1 MIIIVAMAA
10 VFGLAYA
17 FTHRGGNRTKT
28 PDRWQPNTSA
38 NVAAHA
44 GAVPTGTQG
53 GAAVQL
59 ARIEGRQLL
68 RNETFI
74 VGVFLSIAIVVL
86 FGIIWASDNAGSTD
100 SWRFG
105 LALIPVFTLPFAG
118 LTLAAVNGAVLRSRR
133 DGAEELFESL
143 PANPT
148 TRVAGHVGSVWAA
161 FAIQVLFVCALAA
174 AGRYRSHAFGAI
186 DASSIGDV
194 VVSFVLVGCAV
205 ALGVALARWLPYPL
219 VALASLVALGVIA
232 TIIGGIGGAHWSL
245 TRQLSIW
252 PRYPVHDP
260 LFAVR
265 PTWWHAAYL
274 GALGVLMVIAAVA
287 RSRRDRSVAILA
299 VAAATIA
306 VVAGVI
312 QTRPMS
318 PSDAARIAALVS
330 DPVAHSTCRT
340 EDGLTLCAYHDYADI
355 LDNWERDLTASFAAV
370 APGKRATGF
379 TVLWREPRPDRLDPA
394 VLKRLD
400 VDTFTAPATSDR
412 GVWNGVALEVSESV
426 AVNRIA
432 LGLWSADLPL
442 APDAN
447 DVPCSVGG
455 QARGVVALWV
465 AAQGITEVDASVF
478 VSGTWTHTRDE
489 GSEVPPSWVDG
500 HIWWVDSTPPVLWSA
515 PDVAAAQAVVN
526 LDPRQVRD
534 VLWSDWSQWIN
545 PTTTTGD
552 LLAALGL
559 PTVGPPGSLPVGTS
573 TCR

>member
-17 FTHRGGNRTKT
+17 FTHRGGNRTRT

-74 VGVFLSIAIVVL
+74 VGVVLSIAIVVV
-86 FGIIWASDNAGSTD
+86 FGIIWASDNAGSRD

-118 LTLAAVNGAVLRSRR
+118 LTLVAVNGAVLRSRR

-161 FAIQVLFVCALAA
+161 FAIQVLFVCAQAA
-174 AGRYRSHAFGAI
+174 AARYRSHPFGAI
-186 DASSIGDV
+186 DASSVGDV

-219 VALASLVALGVIA
+219 VALASLVALGMIA
-232 TIIGGIGGAHWSL
+232 TIIGGIGGDHWSL

-265 PTWWHAAYL
+265 PTWWHAVYL
-274 GALGVLMVIAAVA
+274 GALGVLMVIVAVA
-287 RSRRDRSVAILA
+287 RSRRDRNVAVVA
-299 VAAATIA
+299 VAAAMIA

-312 QTRPMS
+312 QTRPMND
-318 PSDAARIAALVS
+318 SDSARIASLVA
-330 DPVAHSTCRT
+330 DPVAHSTCRNG
-340 EDGLTLCAYHDYADI
+340 DGLTLCAYDDYADI
-355 LDNWERDLTASFAAV
+355 LDSWSGDLTASFAVV
-370 APGKRATGF
+370 APERRATGF
-379 TVLWREPRPDRLDPA
+379 TVLWREPRLDRLDPA
-394 VLKRLD
+394 VRALID
-400 VDTFTAPATSDR
+400 VDSLAAAAAGDR
-412 GVWNGVALEVSESV
+412 STWSGVAIEGSESV

-442 APDAN
+442 VPDATGI
-447 DVPCSVGG
+447 PCTVGG

-465 AAQGITEVDASVF
+465 AAQGVTKVTASDF
-478 VSGTWTHTRDE
+478 VSGTWSRTRDE
-489 GSEVPPSWVDG
+489 GSEVPASWVDG
-500 HIWWVDSTPPVLWSA
+500 YIWWVDSTPPVLWSA
-515 PDVAAAQAVVN
+515 PDVSAAQSLVT
-526 LDPRQVRD
+526 LDPLRVRD
-534 VLWSDWSQWIN
+534 VLWSDWSRWID
-545 PTTTTGD
+545 PATTTD
-552 LLAALGL
+552 ELLAALDL
-559 PTVGPPGSLPVGTS
+559 PSVGPPSSLPAGTIA
-573 TCR
+573 CR